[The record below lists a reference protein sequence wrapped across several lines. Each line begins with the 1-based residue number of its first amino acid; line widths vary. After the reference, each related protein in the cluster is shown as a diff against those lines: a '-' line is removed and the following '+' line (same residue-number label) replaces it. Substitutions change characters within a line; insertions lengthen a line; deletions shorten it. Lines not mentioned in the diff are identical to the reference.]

1 MSSIINKSIVIEG
14 DKSIFVSKA
23 AIDRLKKDLREES
36 SEKLLVNA
44 YFKEGWTYSI
54 ITNTDIEMKIKLVN
68 KIQEPI
74 KPHILECDE
83 KRKLLKEKIK
93 MMRINKLSS
102 SQMKYSLRNKVPADI
117 LDIYLQIKKSNIQ
130 NQIPAPDVVLSKPD
144 EFKNIIYTMIQSF
157 SMYKGKNNLIVNY
170 YRLLAKHLNI
180 STTVV
185 PTLINEPTN
194 EPTNNFIEM
203 LRKQRNDND
212 NDEDEID
219 DEMNEI
225 YESLGISMDKK
236 NKIKEI
242 DESVSEIYREKTTN
256 DLIGEKTL

>member
-68 KIQEPI
+68 KIQEPT
-74 KPHILECDE
+74 KSHILECDK

-93 MMRINKLSS
+93 MMRMNKLSP
-102 SQMKYSLRNKVPADI
+102 SQMKHSLKNKVPADI
-117 LDIYLQIKKSNIQ
+117 LDVYLQIKKSNIK

-170 YRLLAKHLNI
+170 YRLLAKHLDI
-180 STTVV
+180 STTVS
-185 PTLINEPTN
+185 PTQTNTRTDTRTDEPTN
-194 EPTNNFIEM
+194 DFIEM
-203 LRKQRNDND
+203 LRKQRNDN
-212 NDEDEID
+212 DEID

-236 NKIKEI
+236 NKIEEI
-242 DESVSEIYREKTTN
+242 DESVGTIYKETPTN
-256 DLIGEKTL
+256 VLLEEQIF

>member
-68 KIQEPI
+68 KIQEPT
-74 KPHILECDE
+74 KSHILECDK

-93 MMRINKLSS
+93 MMRMNKLSP
-102 SQMKYSLRNKVPADI
+102 SQMKHSLKNKVPADI
-117 LDIYLQIKKSNIQ
+117 LDVYLQIKKSNIK

-170 YRLLAKHLNI
+170 YRLLAKHLDI
-180 STTVV
+180 STTVS
-185 PTLINEPTN
+185 PTQTNTQTNTRTDEPTN
-194 EPTNNFIEM
+194 DFIEM
-203 LRKQRNDND
+203 LRKQRNDN
-212 NDEDEID
+212 DEID

-236 NKIKEI
+236 NKIEEI
-242 DESVSEIYREKTTN
+242 DESVGTIYKETPTN
-256 DLIGEKTL
+256 VLLEEQIF